1 MATEENKN
9 IETQETPDTAT
20 EVDTAEETKAEETAP
35 EKTEAELLKEE
46 VESLKDKM
54 IRHAAEFDNFKK
66 RTQKEREELYSMAVC
81 DTIEK
86 ILPVKDNLERAV
98 SAAEAES
105 GESSM
110 TEGVKMIMKQLDDI
124 LAAMG
129 VEKIKTAFYD
139 YIVPFMDKTKSTQV
153 TRIRNAR
160 IAYPQL
166 NRFALVVAGV
176 STKPAFLKTVITG
189 LYNKKVMDA
198 FKPPFN
204 RLNGRKAGSSNS
216 TTASLGYPM

>member
-1 MATEENKN
+1 MATEEKKT

-20 EVDTAEETKAEETAP
+20 EVDTAEETKAEKTAP

-129 VEKIKTAFYD
+129 VEKIKTVGEEFNPELHNAVMHEENEAFGENTVSEEL
-139 YIVPFMDKTKSTQV
+139 ISGFTCKGKVV
-153 TRIRNAR
+153 
-160 IAYPQL
+160 
-166 NRFALVVAGV
+166 RFAMVKVA
-176 STKPAFLKTVITG
+176 
-189 LYNKKVMDA
+189 N
-198 FKPPFN
+198 
-204 RLNGRKAGSSNS
+204 
-216 TTASLGYPM
+216 

>member
-20 EVDTAEETKAEETAP
+20 EVDTAEETKAEKTAP

-129 VEKIKTAFYD
+129 VEKIKTVGEEFNPELHNAVMHEENEAFGENT
-139 YIVPFMDKTKSTQV
+139 VSEELMSGFTCKGKV
-153 TRIRNAR
+153 V
-160 IAYPQL
+160 
-166 NRFALVVAGV
+166 RFAMVKVA
-176 STKPAFLKTVITG
+176 
-189 LYNKKVMDA
+189 N
-198 FKPPFN
+198 
-204 RLNGRKAGSSNS
+204 
-216 TTASLGYPM
+216 